1 MVSMQVAWG
10 GQFSEQMSGG
20 EIICPEIW
28 PEPRIYA
35 GEGLK
40 VGSVVKA
47 WMRDLMAP
55 GSHKRSVNRSGG
67 ELSGPL
73 LSP

>member
-1 MVSMQVAWG
+1 MIAQKG
-10 GQFSEQMSGG
+10 FRSGLIPG
-20 EIICPEIW
+20 
-28 PEPRIYA
+28 YA
-35 GEGLK
+35 GKCLM

-47 WMRDLMAP
+47 WMRGSLSQTP
-55 GSHKRSVNRSGG
+55 GSHKLSVNRSGG